1 MKNHILREGVPD
13 SIELLME
20 MAYKLGIIDDMFD
33 YESVIS
39 KYSVRTKQ
47 TDGQILQKLYSD
59 ELSGHN
65 FKYMN
70 YFEKYMIRNMGSQ
83 PIALYKIMKM
93 YSISE

>member
-47 TDGQILQKLYSD
+47 TDG
-59 ELSGHN
+59 
-65 FKYMN
+65 
-70 YFEKYMIRNMGSQ
+70 
-83 PIALYKIMKM
+83 
-93 YSISE
+93 